1 MSKVGIQETKEVLLF
16 GLNSQKGIVASKA
29 DGQVNWMDA
38 GHLFPVV
45 QSASAA
51 FNGINKLKAE
61 LLDIDDQEQ
70 AELSSI
76 ARQFYADLSDEQCK
90 ALIEETIDYVINGVQ
105 LGVRW
110 SNLNRGLTEN
120 EQEMA

>member
-1 MSKVGIQETKEVLLF
+1 MPEKIGIQETKEVLLF
-16 GLNSQKGIVASKA
+16 GLNSQKGIVAARA
-29 DGQVNWMDA
+29 DGQVNWLDA

-51 FNGINKLKAE
+51 FNGINRLKAE

-70 AELSSI
+70 AELASI
-76 ARQFYADLSDEQCK
+76 ARGFYSDLTDDQCK
-90 ALIEETIDYVINGVQ
+90 VLIEETIDYVINGVQ

-110 SNLNRGLTEN
+110 SNLNRGLSES
-120 EQEMA
+120 A